1 MGGTLPGCFTFFEE
15 YSKGISFC
23 FIPTLTEDLWQAL
36 AESVCLLTS
45 IGAEFVFKQTFLL

>member
-1 MGGTLPGCFTFFEE
+1 MPVCFTFFEE

-23 FIPTLTEDLWQAL
+23 FVPTLTEDLWQAL

-45 IGAEFVFKQTFLL
+45 RS

>member
-23 FIPTLTEDLWQAL
+23 FVPTLTEDLWQAL